1 MNQNQNPYLARKTN
15 SRPLRSGTRMS
26 VRPSELE
33 PRSAS
38 HSPRQDSDAGRL
50 VWTSIVWWGC
60 LPNTTH
66 QRICSVCAISG
77 LLRVK
82 RPHVNAN
89 RNIRP
94 RLVVLLLRNS
104 LLPAERTGGQLLSLM
119 HCPPPPTRIRALAQQ
134 HRRQLRSIVNRVSQ
148 PGVCFLRPTRC
159 DGLLV
164 RRVCAPPSSAA
175 TTRPPAKMSHD

>member
-1 MNQNQNPYLARKTN
+1 VLLVSWSWLRNLEN
-15 SRPLRSGTRMS
+15 RPLRSGTRMS
-26 VRPSELE
+26 VRHRNL
-33 PRSAS
+33 S
-38 HSPRQDSDAGRL
+38 HAVPHTVPVRRRL
-50 VWTSIVWWGC
+50 VWTSLVWWGC

-82 RPHVNAN
+82 RPHVNAS

-94 RLVVLLLRNS
+94 RSVVLLLRIHFCRPNELAVSSSPLCTVRPTPGSGLLRNS
-104 LLPAERTGGQLLSLM
+104 TAGSS
-119 HCPPPPTRIRALAQQ
+119 
-134 HRRQLRSIVNRVSQ
+134 RSIVNRVSQ
-148 PGVCFLRPTRC
+148 PGVCFLRPRRR

-175 TTRPPAKMSHD
+175 TTRPPAKMSNDRM